1 MRILALNWQDL
12 KNPQAGG
19 AEVHLQEILKR
30 LVSYGHHVD
39 LLCSNYPGGRKTELY
54 DGIKVYRHGSRYN
67 FNLVVP
73 FAMRK
78 LIRANQYNVVM
89 EDINKIPFYSPLY
102 QKLPT
107 LVVIPHLFADTVFR
121 EINFVL
127 GSYIYLAE
135 KPVSIAYRKNRYM
148 VISGSTANEVEKKG
162 IPRENIHVVE
172 CGIDKNVYRF
182 DPEIAKFEIPTL
194 LYVGRIKKYKSIDT
208 IIRAMPGIR
217 ERVPD
222 VRLVIVGSGDY
233 LQALK
238 NLTSTLK
245 LENVVSFKGFV
256 PEAEK
261 VMYLR
266 RSHVSIYPSLK
277 EGWGLTNIEA
287 NACGTTVLASRVP
300 GLVDSVD
307 EGVSGLLFE
316 HGNIDQFS
324 ELVVKILQDDSY
336 RKSLEMGGLRWAA
349 NFSWDKAAR
358 ETEEILKKVVS
369 EL

>member
-30 LVSYGHHVD
+30 LVTYGNQVD
-39 LLCSNYPGGRKTELY
+39 LLCSNYPGGRKTDLY
-54 DGIKVYRHGSRYN
+54 DGIKIHRHGSRYN
-67 FNLVVP
+67 FNLVAP

-78 LIRANQYNVVM
+78 LVRSNHYNVVI

-107 LVVIPHLFADTVFR
+107 LVVIPHLFADTVFQ

-135 KPVSIAYRKNRYM
+135 KPVSLVYKKNQYM
-148 VISGSTANEVEKKG
+148 VISKSTAWEVEKKG

-172 CGIDKNVYRF
+172 CGIDKKVFRF
-182 DPEIAKFEIPTL
+182 DPGIEKFELPTL

-208 IIRAMPGIR
+208 IIKAMPKVR
-217 ERVPD
+217 EYVPEA
-222 VRLVIVGSGDY
+222 RLIIVGSGDY
-233 LQALK
+233 LPSLK
-238 NLTSTLK
+238 NLTSSMN
-245 LENVVSFKGFV
+245 LENAVSFKGFV

-266 RSHVSIYPSLK
+266 RSHISIYPSLK

-287 NACGTTVLASRVP
+287 NACGTTVMASRVP
-300 GLVDSVD
+300 GLIDSVD

-316 HGNIDQFS
+316 HGNIDQFT
-324 ELVVKILQDDSY
+324 EMAVRLLKDDSY

-358 ETEEILKKVVS
+358 ATEEILKRVVS